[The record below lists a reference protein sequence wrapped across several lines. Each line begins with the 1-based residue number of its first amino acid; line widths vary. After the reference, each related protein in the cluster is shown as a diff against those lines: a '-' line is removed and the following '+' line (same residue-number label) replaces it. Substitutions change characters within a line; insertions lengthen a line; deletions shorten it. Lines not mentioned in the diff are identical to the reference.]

1 MKFSGYTV
9 SVENM
14 LIGKIDIRQD
24 RLGSGSLNLEKS
36 SVVRNTIQCMKCHM
50 IIISTYNVGKG
61 SQLTK
66 YSPVTIVLL
75 YRDRHLLYPNPKQR

>member
-36 SVVRNTIQCMKCHM
+36 S
-50 IIISTYNVGKG
+50 GA
-61 SQLTK
+61 
-66 YSPVTIVLL
+66 
-75 YRDRHLLYPNPKQR
+75 